1 MTNYKKVIN
10 KNADLLLIQFPI
22 IFPIIYYLSLL
33 NFPAYESL
41 IIFLTLFILAE
52 PHFGA
57 TWPFFLDK
65 QNKSEIIN
73 NKLIYIYAPI
83 LIIIFSVAGF
93 FLFQT
98 IFILIFFAFN
108 IFHVTRQ
115 SIGISKLYSSNK
127 NEIEYQELILYNF
140 NLILFIVG
148 VLRFYLPNVVPINIY
163 YLNLFLVSILLAIYI
178 IYYLKYKNL
187 KNLLTLITGTLIFY
201 PICFMDKPIHALIMG
216 VTMHYSQYLVLTS
229 KIFYKRRMQGDLYK
243 FVNKKN
249 IFYFATIVLVYGLV
263 MSSLA
268 FLPKL
273 DISFKNIIIIPL
285 VGQMLH
291 FYLDSLLWRFSNKH
305 HREVSFNHIYN

>member
-1 MTNYKKVIN
+1 MSDYKKVIN
-10 KNADLLLIQFPI
+10 KNVDLLLIQFPI
-22 IFPIIYYLSLL
+22 IFPIIYYLSLI
-33 NFPAYESL
+33 NFPAYESF
-41 IIFLTLFILAE
+41 IIFITLFVLAE

-65 QNKSEIIN
+65 QNKNEILN

-83 LIIIFSVAGF
+83 LIVFFSVTGF

-115 SIGISKLYSSNK
+115 SIGISKLYSSNRD
-127 NEIEYQELILYNF
+127 EIEYQEIVLYNF
-140 NLILFIVG
+140 NLILFAVG
-148 VLRFYLPNVVPINIY
+148 VLRFYLPNIITINTF
-163 YLNLFLVSILLAIYI
+163 YLNIVLISVLLTIYI
-178 IYYLKYKNL
+178 VYYLKYRNF
-187 KNLLTLITGTLIFY
+187 KNLLTLVTGTLIFY

-216 VTMHYSQYLVLTS
+216 VTMHYSQYLILTS
-229 KIFYKRRMQGDLYK
+229 KIFYKRRIQDNLNK
-243 FVNKKN
+243 FMNKKN
-249 IFYFATIVLVYGLV
+249 IIYFISILLIYGLL

-291 FYLDSLLWRFSNKH
+291 FYLDSFLWRFSNKH
-305 HREVSFNHIYN
+305 HRDVSFNHIYD